1 MTTDPHQL
9 LHDNFVDLVERTSNM
24 DPASSEATTAIKNLE
39 AFSKLK
45 PPAAAPAPAPIP
57 VPPPEPTKWD
67 RFKRGTA
74 AVWDNET
81 TRVAIKGVASLAG
94 VGAVV
99 WTTIHKDHV
108 IERNAINQANQRPL

>member
-9 LHDNFVDLVERTSNM
+9 IHDTFYDLVQRTSSV
-24 DPASSEATTAIKNLE
+24 DPSSNDATTAIKNLE

-45 PPAAAPAPAPIP
+45 PPASAPAPEPAP
-57 VPPPEPTKWD
+57 VAPPEPTQWD
-67 RFKRGTA
+67 KVKAGIA
-74 AVWDNET
+74 SVWDNET
-81 TRVAIKGVASLAG
+81 TRVAIKATGSLLG

-108 IERNAINQANQRPL
+108 IERNAINQANQRPI